1 MAKKY
6 KVKLWKVGTN
16 TLCLLGLNVK
26 YYFME
31 KGTKYK
37 KLKGFDSYEE
47 NPFVEKAIN
56 DIKIVKRTQVVRS
69 KSREEIQMIT
79 SSDGEV
85 MGHSAFMRFIE
96 VDEERFAKVYLSQ
109 FTAFWDLSKPA
120 IRVFSYIL
128 TVLKPKQDS
137 FTFDMSECLL
147 HTKYSTEKSVFEGLS
162 ALIECGIVARS
173 NRHYKYF
180 INPLVVFNGDR
191 VTFAKTYIKK
201 QKEKADKLES
211 QLQIFSESATQLIE
225 GIEKGE
231 KI

>member
-1 MAKKY
+1 MF
-6 KVKLWKVGTN
+6 GRN
-16 TLCLLGLNVK
+16 TLRLYGKSVK
-26 YYFME
+26 FNFME
-31 KGTKYK
+31 TGKKYK

-56 DIKIVKRTQVVRS
+56 DIKIVKRTQVIRS
-69 KSREEIQMIT
+69 KGREEIQMIT

-85 MGHSAFMRFIE
+85 MGYSAFMRFIE

-109 FTAFWDLSKPA
+109 FTSFWDLSKPA

-128 TVLKPKQDS
+128 TVLKAKQDS
-137 FTFDMSECLL
+137 FLFDMSECLE

-162 ALIECGIVARS
+162 TLIECGIVARS

-180 INPLVVFNGDR
+180 VNPLVVFNGDR

-201 QKEKADKLES
+201 QKEKGNKS
-211 QLQIFSESATQLIE
+211 QLNLFLEPTTDSNDSEEI
-225 GIEKGE
+225 
-231 KI
+231 